1 MHIEFVHLIRFV
13 LQIRNLRNIY
23 NQKLHKNNFKDKNEK
38 KHNIFAKYIDQI
50 LGCFVCESNF
60 LKTKFRNFKQIV
72 SKNFNLKTV
81 RYLVYFHKIQDSN
94 SKGI

>member
-1 MHIEFVHLIRFV
+1 M
-13 LQIRNLRNIY
+13 LQIGNLRYIY

-38 KHNIFAKYIDQI
+38 KQQHIFAKYIDQI

-81 RYLVYFHKIQDSN
+81 KYLVHFQIIQDSN

>member
-1 MHIEFVHLIRFV
+1 M
-13 LQIRNLRNIY
+13 LQIENLRYIY

-38 KHNIFAKYIDQI
+38 KKKHIFAKYIDQI

-81 RYLVYFHKIQDSN
+81 KYLVHFQKIQDTN

>member
-1 MHIEFVHLIRFV
+1 M
-13 LQIRNLRNIY
+13 LQIENLRYIY

-38 KHNIFAKYIDQI
+38 KTHIFAKYIDQI

-81 RYLVYFHKIQDSN
+81 KFLVHFQKIQDSN

>member
-1 MHIEFVHLIRFV
+1 M
-13 LQIRNLRNIY
+13 LQIENLRYIY

-38 KHNIFAKYIDQI
+38 KKQNIFAKYIDQI
-50 LGCFVCESNF
+50 LGCFVCELNF
-60 LKTKFRNFKQIV
+60 LKTKSRNFKQIV

-81 RYLVYFHKIQDSN
+81 KYLVHFQKNQDSN